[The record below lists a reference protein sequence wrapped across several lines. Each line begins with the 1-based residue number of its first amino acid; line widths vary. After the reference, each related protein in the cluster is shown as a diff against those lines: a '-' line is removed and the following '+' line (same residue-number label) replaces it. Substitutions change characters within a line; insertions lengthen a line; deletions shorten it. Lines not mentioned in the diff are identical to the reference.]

1 MYTIIVANAVVAQSV
16 EHFLGKEEVG
26 SSNLLNSSKIKTSRL
41 IETLRFLF
49 CISVSNKPLDCAV
62 FGIHLVKVLLCD
74 NVFYLSAA
82 HFWGRNCPKISV
94 SIKK

>member
-49 CISVSNKPLDCAV
+49 FISASNKPLDRAV
-62 FGIHLVKVLLCD
+62 FGIHRAKVLLCD
-74 NVFYLSAA
+74 NVFSLSAA
-82 HFWGRNCPKISV
+82 HFLY
-94 SIKK
+94 